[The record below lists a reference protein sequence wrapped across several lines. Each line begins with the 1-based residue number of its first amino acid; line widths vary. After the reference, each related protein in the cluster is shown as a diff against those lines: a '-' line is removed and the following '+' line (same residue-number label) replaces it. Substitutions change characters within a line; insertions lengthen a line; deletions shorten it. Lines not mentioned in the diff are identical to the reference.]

1 MLEIC
6 GESRSSHSEPGP
18 TVPSGDQP
26 EALLGPPAEK
36 ELSALACVQ
45 WVEPESRGPPEG
57 GPIRRT
63 RSSAGVQG
71 RPLATGR
78 VFLVLLFTEVPPSRL
93 YYISNI
99 KKQATKLKSKNG
111 KERKKLFMFEFAL
124 DFCRLMN
131 ILKAVQV
138 LGCLPGKRSDQGS
151 IVSLVF
157 RHEQQVASFQK

>member
-1 MLEIC
+1 MNLGPRFPPGISPRHC
-6 GESRSSHSEPGP
+6 WGPLQRRSSALWPAS
-18 TVPSGDQP
+18 SGWSP
-26 EALLGPPAEK
+26 RVG
-36 ELSALACVQ
+36 
-45 WVEPESRGPPEG
+45 GPPEG